1 MDLEPVW
8 QSCGEFTSYSSTLFT
23 HLCHYVHRKFYRKPQ
38 AAKTKHG
45 IQDWHLMIF
54 VSVLVLVDVIFL
66 ILYTLL
72 EGLADN
78 FGVLRVPNKE
88 NPSSTSGVS
97 WIC

>member
-1 MDLEPVW
+1 
-8 QSCGEFTSYSSTLFT
+8 
-23 HLCHYVHRKFYRKPQ
+23 
-38 AAKTKHG
+38 
-45 IQDWHLMIF
+45 MIF

>member
-1 MDLEPVW
+1 
-8 QSCGEFTSYSSTLFT
+8 
-23 HLCHYVHRKFYRKPQ
+23 
-38 AAKTKHG
+38 
-45 IQDWHLMIF
+45 MIF

-88 NPSSTSGVS
+88 NLSSTSGVS